1 MRCTRTLKNAGVLLA
16 SLSLDMLVLRWLATF
31 DTPERWA
38 KLLARQADAYA
49 HGEFMCVYDPDP
61 FLQYPSVH
69 AFFVGPVGAYVIAGL
84 FFLGCVLCVLANSI
98 SGEGTAQNYS
108 GLRRRDQ

>member
-1 MRCTRTLKNAGVLLA
+1 
-16 SLSLDMLVLRWLATF
+16 MLVLRWVATF

-49 HGEFMCVYDPDP
+49 HGEFMCVYDPVP

-84 FFLGCVLCVLANSI
+84 FCLGCVLANSI

-108 GLRRRDQ
+108 GLWRRDQ